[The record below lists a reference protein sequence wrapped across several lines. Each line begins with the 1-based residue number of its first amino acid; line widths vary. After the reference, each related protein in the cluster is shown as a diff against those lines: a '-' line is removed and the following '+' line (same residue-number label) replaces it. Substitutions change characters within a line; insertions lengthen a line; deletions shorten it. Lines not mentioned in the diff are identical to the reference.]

1 VLNAEV
7 NMELDG
13 GVVLLIAEVETVVLM
28 GIVPLMPMATFA
40 SK

>member
-7 NMELDG
+7 NMELAG

-28 GIVPLMPMATFA
+28 GIVLLMPMATFA
-40 SK
+40 DK